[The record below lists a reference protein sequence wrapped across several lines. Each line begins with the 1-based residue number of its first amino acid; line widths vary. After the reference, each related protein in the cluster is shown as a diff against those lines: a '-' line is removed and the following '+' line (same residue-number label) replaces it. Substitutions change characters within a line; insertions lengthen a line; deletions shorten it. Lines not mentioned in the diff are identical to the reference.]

1 MEVCESDW
9 EEHRVACGLHEM
21 LVRRCKDVP
30 GALPALCYCSGGFFV
45 VMIRR
50 PPRSTLFPYRTRVR
64 SRRVIRRS
72 RELGFGVDAIRKLI
86 ALSEPGLQACAQ
98 IRDLASEHVAGID
111 ARIADLQRLRGVLQQ
126 AVDACE
132 AGRRIHCPVIEIGRA
147 HV

>member
-1 MEVCESDW
+1 MSASVLTIGKLAAGAGVNLETVRYYEGI
-9 EEHRVACGLHEM
+9 GLM
-21 LVRRCKDVP
+21 LKP
-30 GALPALCYCSGGFFV
+30 G
-45 VMIRR
+45 
-50 PPRSTLFPYRTRVR
+50 RTRGGHR
-64 SRRVIRRS
+64 SYDPEHLERLRFIRRS

-132 AGRRIHCPVIEIGRA
+132 AGRRIHCPVIAELGSSEPARA
-147 HV
+147 LLQTRRS